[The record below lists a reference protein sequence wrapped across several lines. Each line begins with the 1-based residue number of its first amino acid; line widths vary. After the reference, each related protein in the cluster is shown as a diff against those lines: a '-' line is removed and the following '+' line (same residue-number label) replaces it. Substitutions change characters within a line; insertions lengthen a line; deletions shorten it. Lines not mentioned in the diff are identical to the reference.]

1 MESSQLPHF
10 MVASIEQSKN
20 FEKLANGQPCALGI
34 DEAGRGPILGPMVY
48 ACAVCPLVK
57 LEELRRF
64 GVNDSKVLKE
74 AKRDEALK
82 KMIKTGEEV
91 VAFAYQELSARFISS
106 WMLSIQNQRTLNDIS
121 HQSAISLIRYAL
133 QKNINVKEIY
143 VDTVGPKDTYHLLLQ
158 SEFPGIHIVVS
169 EKADSLYPIVSA
181 ASIVAKV
188 KRDLFCRN
196 HQFDEDGIVKPE
208 DGFGS
213 GYPSDS
219 ATQKY
224 MCENID
230 PIFGY
235 STFVRFSWKPVRE
248 AMKRGAVN
256 CDWSEPQPVQTLFN
270 FFAKK
275 DAELTVE
282 KSSLFALYICKSV
295 YDFYELFH
303 YTECDLQND
312 ERFCIRPFLH
322 LDPSGN
328 WPKVKLVAHFYAK
341 RRNGANQKYFEYI
354 KPDLALSN
362 PFEETINL
370 SIPID
375 VRRNGS
381 MHVELFLSN
390 TDDLEGR
397 KTPWHLGSA
406 FQLTKYTIPQA
417 EAFNLMSNST
427 SKKSTV
433 NAKPTAHLRSIMP
446 LNIMTDNLVLDVRTI
461 PGEMRSLIYESE
473 QKDAPTVYLPIFAV
487 DDMKV
492 RLKDL
497 VEIKKDSE
505 VLNLTISYQPISFGK
520 LRFQINMRNSF
531 AQFAQFGFGE
541 KDVDDI
547 KGTFSEI
554 NFYFLALTVVV
565 ATVHLLFDFLTFKND
580 VSFWRGRKTMVGIST
595 RTLIWRCFSETVVFF
610 YLMDERSSYLILIP
624 SGIGALVEYWKLTRA
639 LKIHINMDGWRP
651 RLTFGELSAKEK
663 ETGDFDVEGMRYVSY
678 ILIPLCISGA
688 VYNLIY
694 VPQRSWAS
702 WVIKCL
708 ANCVYAFGFLFMLP
722 QLFLNYRLRS
732 VAHLPWKAFMYKAF
746 NTFIDDIFA
755 FIITM
760 PTAHR
765 LACFRDDIVFLIYLY
780 QRWLYPVDKTRVNE
794 YGEAFDE
801 EESKDEE
808 KKKVQ

>member
-1 MESSQLPHF
+1 METSQLPDF
-10 MVASIEQSKN
+10 MIASIEQSKN
-20 FEKLANGQPCALGI
+20 FENLSNGEPCALGI
-34 DEAGRGPILGPMVY
+34 DEAGRGPVLGPMVY
-48 ACAVCPLVK
+48 ACAVCPLLK
-57 LEELRRF
+57 LDRLIAF

-82 KMIKTGEEV
+82 AMIETGEKV

-106 WMLSIQNQRTLNDIS
+106 WMLSVENKRSLNEIS

-133 QKNINVKEIY
+133 QKNINVREIY
-143 VDTVGPKDTYHLLLQ
+143 VDTVGPKDTYHALLQ
-158 SEFPGIHIVVS
+158 SEFPEIQIIVS
-169 EKADSLYPIVSA
+169 EKADSVYPIVSA

-196 HQFDEDGIVKPE
+196 HKFDEDGIVKPK

-224 MCENID
+224 MCKSFD

-235 STFVRFSWKPVRE
+235 STFARFSWKPVQE
-248 AMKRGAVN
+248 AMERGAVE
-256 CDWSEPQPVQTLFN
+256 CEWYKPQTEQTLDK
-270 FFAKK
+270 FFGEKK
-275 DAELTVE
+275 NWMSWGTKLVV
-282 KSSLFALYICKSV
+282 SLFAVYICKSV

-312 ERFCIRPFLH
+312 ERFCIRPFLR
-322 LDPSGN
+322 LDSSGN

-341 RRNGANQKYFEYI
+341 RRNGANQKYFEYVR
-354 KPDLALSN
+354 PDLELST

-375 VRRNGS
+375 VRKNGS

-427 SKKSTV
+427 SKKLTV
-433 NAKPTAHLRSIMP
+433 NVKPTAHLRSIMP

-473 QKDAPTVYLPIFAV
+473 QKNSPTVYLPIFAV

-554 NFYFLALTVVV
+554 NFYF
-565 ATVHLLFDFLTFKND
+565 FGND

-639 LKIHINMDGWRP
+639 LKIQINMDGWYP

-663 ETGDFDVEGMRYVSY
+663 QTGDFDVEGMRYLSY
-678 ILIPLCISGA
+678 ILIPLCIGGA

-808 KKKVQ
+808 KKKVE